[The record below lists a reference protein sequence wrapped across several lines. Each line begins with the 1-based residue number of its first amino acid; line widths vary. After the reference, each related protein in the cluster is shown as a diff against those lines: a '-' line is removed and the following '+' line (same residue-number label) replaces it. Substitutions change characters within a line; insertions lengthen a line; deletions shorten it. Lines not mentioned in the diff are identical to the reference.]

1 MSIDHQALAQ
11 QVVKAFA
18 DNIDPPLRT
27 QIGKAGLEDFE
38 LMIQEALAEA
48 VSDAVERMETV
59 VRELR
64 SEAVKPEIGL

>member
-18 DNIDPPLRT
+18 DNIDPPLRM
-27 QIGKAGLEDFE
+27 QIGKAGLEDLE
-38 LMIQEALAEA
+38 QLVREALAEA
-48 VSDAVERMETV
+48 VSDAVERMEHV

-64 SEAVKPEIGL
+64 SEAPKPDIGL